1 MMRTALACLL
11 TLAAVAVVPA
21 GAQPSTAAQNLESLD
36 MPLAGPPPAGDL
48 LPPLPPRERARAAM
62 EMLAVVVLGLVV
74 VVIGLRWVSRFR
86 KPEEV
91 RTPEQKFV
99 ERVHKVLDE
108 VEKQSQAGDD
118 GVRRN

>member
-1 MMRTALACLL
+1 
-11 TLAAVAVVPA
+11 
-21 GAQPSTAAQNLESLD
+21 
-36 MPLAGPPPAGDL
+36 
-48 LPPLPPRERARAAM
+48 M

>member
-1 MMRTALACLL
+1 
-11 TLAAVAVVPA
+11 
-21 GAQPSTAAQNLESLD
+21 
-36 MPLAGPPPAGDL
+36 
-48 LPPLPPRERARAAM
+48 M

-108 VEKQSQAGDD
+108 VEKQSQAEDD